1 MGRAGA
7 CGSVF
12 RGFPPSP
19 PYLRDR
25 ETRTQPNSRQQK
37 ILMSAIQGR
46 RSSLA
51 CICSTM
57 RSQIHDGG
65 TVQIIDGES
74 TDRHRSPFLR
84 AGANYFCIHF
94 AGCGFMLPYH
104 FGTVAALKDNG
115 VTFSRATASS
125 GGVMAALAL
134 LGGADLHLGIRQCF
148 SLAQPKLPCTHRSLQ
163 ASGG

>member
-1 MGRAGA
+1 
-7 CGSVF
+7 
-12 RGFPPSP
+12 
-19 PYLRDR
+19 
-25 ETRTQPNSRQQK
+25 
-37 ILMSAIQGR
+37 MSAIQGR
-46 RSSLA
+46 RSSLG

-148 SLAQPKLPCTHRSLQ
+148 DLRNEKATAPGSIRSFFAVYREYFRCFRNAHFHKTHRLQ
-163 ASGG
+163 VCMA